1 MNPVFVL
8 TSVEQ
13 PGPHCNGTGTVAAKE
28 FDTQALIDEMSL
40 SPRSD
45 QAVLQFLQTATPG
58 QYITIRGAVVA
69 FRTR

>member
-13 PGPHCNGTGTVAAKE
+13 PGPHCNGTGTVAAQE
-28 FDTQALIDEMSL
+28 FDAPSLIAEMNL
-40 SPRSD
+40 SPRDD
-45 QAVLQFLQTATPG
+45 QAVLQFLLTATPG
-58 QYITIRGAVVA
+58 QYITIRGAVVV